1 MFRIVALALAGV
13 GVVSAAS
20 TLTVERMAMQEF
32 EDGPLLPASY
42 EFLPGEA
49 AHFMCRLGGFQ
60 IDKTDEDNQRVKLS
74 WKVEVFDPAGIP
86 LEKPKSGTIE
96 GRILPED
103 KNWVPKFLAG
113 FMIPPFA
120 PSGDYKVSVQA
131 KDEVG
136 SSELHADLVFHVRG
150 RDVQPSPTLIVRNF
164 RFQRSESD
172 PSPLREP
179 VYRAGDMLWA
189 RFDIVGYKFGD
200 NNRYSVDYELAVED
214 STGKRLFAQPEAAA
228 ESHES
233 FYPQSVVPGE
243 LSLSLD
249 KNVVPASYTLVVTL
263 HDKIGDQSWEE
274 RRTFQVQ

>member
-1 MFRIVALALAGV
+1 
-13 GVVSAAS
+13 
-20 TLTVERMAMQEF
+20 MQEF

-49 AHFMCRLGGFQ
+49 AHFICRLGGYQ

-96 GRILPED
+96 GRVLPED

-136 SSELHADLVFHVRG
+136 SGELHADLVFHVRG
-150 RDVQPSPTLIVRNF
+150 HDAQPSSTLIVRNF
-164 RFQRSESD
+164 HFQRGETDSLA
-172 PSPLREP
+172 LREP

-189 RFDIVGYKFGD
+189 RFDIVGYKLGD
-200 NNRYSVDYELAVED
+200 NNRYSVDYGLAVED
-214 STGKRLFAQPEAAA
+214 SAGKRLFAQPEAAA

-233 FYPQSVVPGE
+233 FYPQIVVPGQ
-243 LSLSLD
+243 LSLSLA
-249 KNVVPASYTLVVTL
+249 KNVVPAAYTLVVTV
-263 HDKIGDQSWEE
+263 HDKIGNQTWEE
-274 RRTFQVQ
+274 RREFQVQ

>member
-1 MFRIVALALAGV
+1 MYRIVALAIAGAAA
-13 GVVSAAS
+13 VSAAS
-20 TLTVERMAMQEF
+20 ALTVERMAMQEF

-49 AHFMCRLGGFQ
+49 AHFICRLGGYQ

-96 GRILPED
+96 GRVLPED

-136 SSELHADLVFHVRG
+136 SSELRQDLVFHVRG
-150 RDVQPSPTLIVRNF
+150 HDAQPSPTLIVRNF
-164 RFQRSESD
+164 HFQRGETDSLA
-172 PSPLREP
+172 LREP

-189 RFDIVGYKFGD
+189 RFDIVGYKLGD
-200 NNRYSVDYELAVED
+200 NNRYSVDYGLAVED
-214 STGKRLFAQPEAAA
+214 SAGKLLFAQPEAAA

-233 FYPQSVVPGE
+233 FYPQIVVPGQ
-243 LSLSLD
+243 LSLSLA
-249 KNVVPASYTLVVTL
+249 KNVVPAAYTLVVTV
-263 HDKIGDQSWEE
+263 HDKIGNQTWEE
-274 RRTFQVQ
+274 RREFQVQ

>member
-1 MFRIVALALAGV
+1 MYRIVALAIAGAAA
-13 GVVSAAS
+13 VSAAS
-20 TLTVERMAMQEF
+20 ALTVERMAMQEF

-49 AHFMCRLGGFQ
+49 AHFMCRLGGYQ

-74 WKVEVFDPAGIP
+74 WKFEVVDPAGIP

-96 GRILPED
+96 GRVLPED

-136 SSELHADLVFHVRG
+136 SGELHADLVFHVRG
-150 RDVQPSPTLIVRNF
+150 HDVQPSPTLIVRNF
-164 RFQRSESD
+164 HFQRGETDSLA
-172 PSPLREP
+172 LREP

-189 RFDIVGYKFGD
+189 RFDIVGYKLGD
-200 NNRYSVDYELAVED
+200 NNRYSVDYGLAVED
-214 STGKRLFAQPEAAA
+214 SAGKRLFAQPEAAA

-233 FYPQSVVPGE
+233 FYPQIVVPGQ
-243 LSLSLD
+243 LSLSLA
-249 KNVVPASYTLVVTL
+249 KNVVPAAYTLVVTV
-263 HDKIGDQSWEE
+263 HDKIGNQTWEE
-274 RRTFQVQ
+274 RREFQVQ